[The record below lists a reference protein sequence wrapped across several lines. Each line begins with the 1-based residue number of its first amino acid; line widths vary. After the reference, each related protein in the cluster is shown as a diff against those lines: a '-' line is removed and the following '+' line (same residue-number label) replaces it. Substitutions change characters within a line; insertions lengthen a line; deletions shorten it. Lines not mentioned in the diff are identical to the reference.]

1 MLISVSYSD
10 RLNHHLYSMLFNR
23 VQGTFMRRTRN
34 ATPGDDFQPF
44 YSQLQAYFSDP
55 LKANRRLKDHPLTAT
70 FCPFLHDK
78 VAETHDFNKRFTVVI
93 RHPVGPCIWIGSSDK
108 SVSRCQT

>member
-1 MLISVSYSD
+1 
-10 RLNHHLYSMLFNR
+10 MLFNR